1 MTDESHFDINKAS
14 HLDNEG
20 RIRELR
26 IPELLKDIGGVM
38 GGMTCVDL
46 GAGTGTFALRIAAR
60 VGEKGKV
67 FAIDDSAAM
76 LSILK
81 SRKPPPQIVPVQ
93 SDFTATGLDSGIA
106 DFCLAA
112 FILHETKEP
121 QKILDEAFRLLKPGG
136 RLLAVEWRAEFDSP
150 GPPQRI
156 RISPEKMEAMFRQ
169 AGFKDFTH
177 QNWTEKHYYG
187 TSEKTQ

>member
-1 MTDESHFDINKAS
+1 MTDDSHFDISKAS
-14 HLDNEG
+14 RLDDEG

-26 IPELLKDIGGVM
+26 IPELLRDAGSVM

-46 GAGTGTFALRIAAR
+46 GAGTGAFALRLAAR
-60 VGEKGKV
+60 VGGKGKV
-67 FAIDDSAAM
+67 FAVDDSAAM
-76 LSILK
+76 LGILK
-81 SRKPPPQIVPVQ
+81 SRKPPPQIVLIQ
-93 SDFTATGLDSGIA
+93 SDFTATGIESGIA

-121 QKILDEAFRLLKPGG
+121 QKLIDEASRLLKPGG

-156 RISPEKMEAMFRQ
+156 RVSLEKMEAMFLR
-169 AGFKDFTH
+169 AGFKHFTH

-187 TSEKTQ
+187 VSEK